1 MKSLVATVA
10 LAALGFAPAAVA
22 HCDGTDHDAAK
33 AAAEMQASAPTPPA
47 QQVKAPAVA
56 KQASAKVAKPTV
68 KAKTSAPDQKV
79 AANTVR

>member
-1 MKSLVATVA
+1 MKNFVATVA

-33 AAAEMQASAPTPPA
+33 ASAEMQASAPSPPA
-47 QQVKAPAVA
+47 QEVKAPAVA

-79 AANTVR
+79 AANTAR

>member
-10 LAALGFAPAAVA
+10 LAALGFAPVAVA

-33 AAAEMQASAPTPPA
+33 AAAETQASAPVPPA
-47 QQVKAPAVA
+47 QQAKAPAAA

-79 AANTVR
+79 AANAVR

>member
-10 LAALGFAPAAVA
+10 LAALGFAPVAVA

-33 AAAEMQASAPTPPA
+33 AAAEMQASAPVPPA
-47 QQVKAPAVA
+47 QQAKAPAAA

-79 AANTVR
+79 AANAVR